1 MSNRTRIPGPISKS
15 TTGTEDDWREDGLLR
30 WRSVDVTD
38 PSWTAADPASKSLVQ
53 SITPTSSGMQVVTD
67 KADSDVRWNTS
78 TQTSPRYYKK
88 LQGPGTMGD
97 MAWAQAFSIEFLCT
111 RTSINANDGNA
122 GSGNNQWDCSGLV
135 IGIADQSCV
144 ADTSDV
150 EWVGAGFFN
159 KQSNGALVMTYGGD
173 SGDGSLTNA
182 NAVSG
187 YHVVAVNIDGTDA
200 DGNTQILRGAG
211 YVMNS
216 SAQVLTSS
224 GMSQQT
230 HEYVGTQAV
239 YLFVSPT
246 FTATTSDIDANP
258 DTTWKL
264 WYRIRVAKD
273 DLVPTYIPGD
283 GYSG

>member
-1 MSNRTRIPGPISKS
+1 MPGPIGKS
-15 TTGTEDDWREDGLLR
+15 TTGNESQMQEDGLLR
-30 WRSVDVTD
+30 WRSIDVND
-38 PSWTAADPASKSLVQ
+38 ASWTEADPGSTSLVQ
-53 SITPTSSGMQVVTD
+53 SITSTTSGMRIVTD
-67 KADSDVRWNTS
+67 NADFALRWNTS

-88 LQGPGTMGD
+88 LQGPGSMGD

-122 GSGNNQWDCSGLV
+122 GSGNNQWDSSGIV
-135 IGIADQSCV
+135 VGIADESCV
-144 ADTSDV
+144 ADVSDV

-159 KQSNGALVMTYGGD
+159 KQSNGALIMRYGGD
-173 SGDGSLTNA
+173 SGDGDLSNSA
-182 NAVSG
+182 AVSG
-187 YHVVAVNIDGTDA
+187 YHVVAVNIDAADA
-200 DGNTQILRGAG
+200 DGDTQILRGAG

-230 HEYVGTQAV
+230 HEYDGTEPV

-246 FTATTSDIDANP
+246 FAATTSDIDADT

-273 DLVPTYIPGD
+273 DLVPDYIPGE